1 LVGRVRGPH
10 ARDRGLRLRDG
21 GGPVKFFLAFM
32 AIAAWIAAIVFGVLA
47 MQGEALH
54 AVSCIV
60 MLITGFCFAAIS
72 RVGG

>member
-1 LVGRVRGPH
+1 
-10 ARDRGLRLRDG
+10 
-21 GGPVKFFLAFM
+21 VKFFLAFM